1 MTNENLKKLA
11 DGIQKWIV
19 EEFAPEV
26 ENWVSEEF
34 APDFTKQIL
43 NENKKVFVKEIAP
56 KIQEWVV
63 EEFAPEVEKWVV
75 EEFSPEIEKWI
86 VEQYSPEVENW
97 VLDQFAPGVQKW
109 MVEHFAPEI
118 ENWMNE
124 CYASNIK
131 DMISE
136 GLKNT
141 KAGQLKS
148 ITETLNLLES
158 LEVKKPV
165 FGNTINEAKV
175 DEPLYIAKMPEAS
188 RVQWNM
194 ASDEVKESIQRRAK
208 LYDFTNEGAIERFW
222 EGIKFEDVK
231 PAASIYEGLENIT
244 DRRERA
250 IRESFRRRRANL

>member
-19 EEFAPEV
+19 EEYSPEV
-26 ENWVSEEF
+26 EKWVNEEF
-34 APDFTKQIL
+34 APDFTTKVL

-56 KIQEWVV
+56 KIQQWVT
-63 EEFAPEVEKWVV
+63 EEFAPEVEKWIV
-75 EEFSPEIEKWI
+75 EEYSPEVEKWI
-86 VEQYSPEVENW
+86 VEHYSPEVENW
-97 VLDQFAPGVQKW
+97 VLNQFAPGVQNW
-109 MVEHFAPEI
+109 MVEHFAPTI
-118 ENWMNE
+118 EGWLTE
-124 CYASNIK
+124 CYSGNIK
-131 DMISE
+131 EMISE

-158 LEVKKPV
+158 LDVKKPV
-165 FGNTINEAKV
+165 FGNTINENRV
-175 DEPLYIAKMPEAS
+175 DEPLYIANMPESA

-194 ASDEVKESIQRRAK
+194 ASNEVKESIQRRAK
-208 LYDFTNEGAIERFW
+208 LYDFTNEGSIERFW
-222 EGIKFEDVK
+222 ESIKFEEVK
-231 PAASIYEGLENIT
+231 PATSIYEGLDNIT